1 MRVLAVLTLLSLF
14 IPPASAQQ
22 AMPPAVRE
30 ALGLPA
36 PAIDDLPG
44 WDVTR
49 WGMTAE
55 QLAAA
60 LGLRLVATRN
70 QIGLVNY
77 AVAEAE
83 IGGVRFAPVPLTLS
97 PGRGLTEVRFGTDF
111 VNRVR
116 DAEAAAIEAALR
128 ATYGE
133 PTAVQANEDR
143 TEGAQRERIRALA
156 WNFPSTTITFR
167 HALVMGGADGIQ
179 DLLTVSFQ
187 RPR

>member
-1 MRVLAVLTLLSLF
+1 MMRALLAVLLLAA
-14 IPPASAQQ
+14 PWAVAQP

-36 PAIDDLPG
+36 GPADDLPG
-44 WDVTR
+44 WEMTR
-49 WGMTAE
+49 WGMNAD

-60 LGLRLVATRN
+60 LGPRLVATRN
-70 QIGLVNY
+70 QIGIMNF

-97 PGRGLTEVRFGTDF
+97 PGRGLTEVRLGTDF

-116 DAEAAAIEAALR
+116 DAEATAIEAALR

-133 PTAVQANEDR
+133 PTAIQANEDR
-143 TEGAQRERIRALA
+143 TDGAQREIVRALA
-156 WNFPSTTITFR
+156 WNFPNTTITFR
-167 HALVMGGADGIQ
+167 HALVMGGEVGTQ

>member
-1 MRVLAVLTLLSLF
+1 
-14 IPPASAQQ
+14 
-22 AMPPAVRE
+22 MPPELRE

-36 PAIDDLPG
+36 AAADDLPG

-49 WGMTAE
+49 WGMNAD

-60 LGLRLVATRN
+60 LGPRLVATRN
-70 QIGLVNY
+70 QIGIMNY
-77 AVAEAE
+77 ALAEAE
-83 IGGVRFAPVPLTLS
+83 IGGVRFAPVPLTLT

-111 VNRVR
+111 VDRVR

-133 PTAVQANEDR
+133 PTAIQANEDR
-143 TEGAQRERIRALA
+143 TEGAQRQIVRALA

-167 HALVMGGADGIQ
+167 HALVMGGEVGTQ
-179 DLLTVSFQ
+179 DLLSVSFM

>member
-1 MRVLAVLTLLSLF
+1 MRVLAVLTTLLSLF
-14 IPPASAQQ
+14 VPPASAQQ

-36 PAIDDLPG
+36 PAIDDIPG

-55 QLAAA
+55 QLTAA
-60 LGLRLVATRN
+60 LGPRLMATRN
-70 QIGLVNY
+70 QIGLLNY
-77 AVAEAE
+77 
-83 IGGVRFAPVPLTLS
+83 

-128 ATYGE
+128 AAYGE

>member
-1 MRVLAVLTLLSLF
+1 MTRALLALQLLGAPGA
-14 IPPASAQQ
+14 IAQP
-22 AMPPAVRE
+22 AMPPELRE
-30 ALGLPA
+30 ALGLPPG
-36 PAIDDLPG
+36 PAADLPG

-49 WGMTAE
+49 WGMNAD

-60 LGLRLVATRN
+60 LGSRLVVTRN
-70 QIGLVNY
+70 QIGLLNY
-77 AVAEAE
+77 TIAEAE

-116 DAEAAAIEAALR
+116 ATEAAAVEAALR
-128 ATYGE
+128 ATYGD

-143 TEGAQRERIRALA
+143 TQGAQREIVRALA

-167 HALVMGGADGIQ
+167 HALVTGGEVGTQ
-179 DLLTVSFQ
+179 DLLTISFQ